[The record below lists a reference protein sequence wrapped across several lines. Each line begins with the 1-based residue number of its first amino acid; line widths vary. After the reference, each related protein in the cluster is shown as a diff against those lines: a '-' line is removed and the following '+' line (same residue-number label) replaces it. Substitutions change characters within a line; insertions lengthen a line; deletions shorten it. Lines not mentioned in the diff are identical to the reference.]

1 MNFAPFNA
9 HTTPLFKNYNILR
22 FADIINVESF
32 ILINNCFNKDS
43 QPRTHTILHQLEM
56 VYCLFQ
62 VITQSDL
69 GENQLFIQPL
79 LHEIIFKTS

>member
-43 QPRTHTILHQLEM
+43 QPRTHTIIDQLEM
-56 VYCLFQ
+56 GYCLFQ

>member
-43 QPRTHTILHQLEM
+43 QPRTHTILDQLEM